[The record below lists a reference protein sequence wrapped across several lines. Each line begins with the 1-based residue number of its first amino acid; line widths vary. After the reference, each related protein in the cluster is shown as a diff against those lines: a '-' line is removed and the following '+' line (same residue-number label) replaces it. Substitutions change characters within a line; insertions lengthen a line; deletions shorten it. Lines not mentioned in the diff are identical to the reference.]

1 MRLKTLCEQVG
12 QLLILGFDGTEF
24 GEVDRLVTELQPGG
38 VILFARNIVSPQQTW
53 DLLHDCRKAVKAPLF
68 TCVDLEGGTVDRL
81 KNVIAPAPAQL
92 EVARTGSKK
101 LFRKAGEML
110 GKEARALGFNVDF
123 APVSDIGFE
132 VSRSVMGSRTISE
145 DPDDTVAY
153 VREFLRGLSD
163 VRVLG
168 CGKHFPGLGEGNLD
182 SHHTLPVVNKDW
194 KRLWKE
200 DLLPYRKL
208 PKQFPFVMV
217 AHAAYPEVTKD
228 NTPASISRK
237 WLTDILRKKIG
248 YKGLILSDD
257 LEMGG
262 VLAAASIENAAVECI
277 RAGADIFLVC
287 HKEEMV
293 RRAYDAV
300 LAAADRDRKF
310 RKQVENAAQRVL
322 RFKKRS
328 KALNRPA
335 PRPSEKTINK
345 LRTEVE
351 KLKRAIE
358 SANA

>member
-1 MRLKTLCEQVG
+1 MKLKTLREQVG

-24 GEVDRLVTELQPGG
+24 SQADRLVTELQPGG
-38 VILFARNIVSPQQTW
+38 VILFARNIVSPHQTW
-53 DLLHDCRKAVKAPLF
+53 DLLNQCRKAVKTPLF

-81 KNVIAPAPAQL
+81 KNVIAPAPSQFD
-92 EVARTGSKK
+92 VARTGSKK
-101 LFRKAGEML
+101 LFRQAGEVL
-110 GKEARALGFNVDF
+110 GKEARAVGFNVDF

-132 VSRSVMGSRTISE
+132 VSRSVMGSRTVSE
-145 DPDDTVAY
+145 RPDETVTY

-163 VRVLG
+163 ARVLG

-182 SHHTLPVVNKDW
+182 SHHALPVVNKDW
-194 KRLWKE
+194 KRLWNE

-208 PKQFPFVMV
+208 HRQFPFVMV
-217 AHAAYPEVTKD
+217 AHVAYPQITKD

-262 VLAAASIENAAVECI
+262 VLAAASIENAAVETI

-300 LAAADRDRKF
+300 LAEADRDRKF
-310 RKQVENAAQRVL
+310 RKQVEKSAQRVL
-322 RFKKRS
+322 RFKARA
-328 KALNRPA
+328 KALKRPA
-335 PRPSEKTINK
+335 SRPADKTIDK
-345 LRTEVE
+345 LRAELE
-351 KLKRAIE
+351 NLNRAIE
-358 SANA
+358 SAKA

>member
-1 MRLKTLCEQVG
+1 
-12 QLLILGFDGTEF
+12 LLNG
-24 GEVDRLVTELQPGG
+24 
-38 VILFARNIVSPQQTW
+38 
-53 DLLHDCRKAVKAPLF
+53 CRKAVKTPVF

-81 KNVIAPAPAQL
+81 KNVIAPAPSQL
-92 EVARTGSKK
+92 DVARTASKK
-101 LFRKAGEML
+101 LFRKAGEVL
-110 GKEARALGFNVDF
+110 GKESRALGFNVDF
-123 APVSDIGFE
+123 APVSDLGFE

-145 DPDDTVAY
+145 DPDETVDY

-163 VRVLG
+163 ARVLG

-182 SHHTLPVVNKDW
+182 SHHSLPVVNKEW

-208 PKQFPFVMV
+208 HKQFPFVMV
-217 AHAAYPEVTKD
+217 AHAAYPQVTKD

-262 VLAAASIENAAVECI
+262 VLAAASIENAAVETI

-287 HKEEMV
+287 HKEELV

-300 LAAADRDRKF
+300 LEEADRDRKF
-310 RKQVENAAQRVL
+310 RKQVEKAAQRVL

-328 KALNRPA
+328 KALKRTA
-335 PRPSEKTINK
+335 ARPSDNTIKK
-345 LRTEVE
+345 LRAEVE
-351 KLKRAIE
+351 KLKGAIE
-358 SANA
+358 RANA